1 MPHMRIEAL
10 FRQFRKA
17 RKLSNEV
24 GEVIPNTTLCRAD
37 YNNLHTTG
45 PFSQSCYECRIL
57 QPDFSKTWPQ
67 RIKKKPSCTTQIA
80 GYYSAVNTTNISS
93 DNTTV
98 GTMNN
103 TTFGSISTLTEIIAE
118 QTLVNSRNF

>member
-17 RKLSNEV
+17 RKLSKEV

-67 RIKKKPSCTTQIA
+67 RIEKIPLVLRKLL
-80 GYYSAVNTTNISS
+80 G
-93 DNTTV
+93 
-98 GTMNN
+98 
-103 TTFGSISTLTEIIAE
+103 II
-118 QTLVNSRNF
+118 VR